1 VDAPS
6 DRIFSDDGSL
16 NICSCG
22 IFDLPTCHKSSV
34 VHPNSYFHHYHPS
47 IETGSFITTPIPLK
61 VHGCLHIHTPLIMPR
76 VSRHNPAAG
85 ADSEGIP
92 PAQKKSQKSS
102 NTSGV
107 TKRAAATKQ
116 AAPPADSNQPQ
127 TITANRGKRG
137 KQLVSLLAR
146 KSPRRP
152 GSELE
157 EPSQQKLPP
166 LVESQRSTRN
176 SRAKKRETHDDL
188 LGAANSQETIGTV
201 EEVIDLSSEVAA
213 AASTSVYHSKYGGD
227 NLPSPVHTEASS
239 SGFDE
244 NTSCGAASDDDSK
257 DRDYKPDGL
266 KFSDDEDFLV
276 DVETESED
284 ERLRSSFPKDTRRKN
299 IIPGGPQPPDLL
311 TYPESDRDKVWNDYV
326 VERRKY
332 SDEACNTRMKST
344 KSISLLSSM
353 SFCGWQNE
361 QLRPMSEVE
370 TNRLDKGQTLKSK
383 DVLQLRIAE
392 EANL

>member
-1 VDAPS
+1 
-6 DRIFSDDGSL
+6 
-16 NICSCG
+16 
-22 IFDLPTCHKSSV
+22 
-34 VHPNSYFHHYHPS
+34 
-47 IETGSFITTPIPLK
+47 
-61 VHGCLHIHTPLIMPR
+61 
-76 VSRHNPAAG
+76 
-85 ADSEGIP
+85 
-92 PAQKKSQKSS
+92 
-102 NTSGV
+102 
-107 TKRAAATKQ
+107 
-116 AAPPADSNQPQ
+116 
-127 TITANRGKRG
+127 
-137 KQLVSLLAR
+137 VSLPAR